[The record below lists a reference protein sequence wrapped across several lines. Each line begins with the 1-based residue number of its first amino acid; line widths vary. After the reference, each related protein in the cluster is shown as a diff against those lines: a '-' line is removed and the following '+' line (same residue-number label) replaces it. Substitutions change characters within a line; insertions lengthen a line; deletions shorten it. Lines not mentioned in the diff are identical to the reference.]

1 MYDLDTD
8 GQAMTRVTA
17 IGINTIV
24 QSVANIAGIEWN
36 AANRNEITEEIFRQ
50 QNGGSF
56 QFPTVGWYCAN
67 RVERIDQLA
76 FGRKL
81 MPLLSVCT

>member
-24 QSVANIAGIEWN
+24 QSVANIAERRIVPVSDRWLVLRPSSR
-36 AANRNEITEEIFRQ
+36 ANR
-50 QNGGSF
+50 
-56 QFPTVGWYCAN
+56 PTCIWSQINASVVRLYLN
-67 RVERIDQLA
+67 T
-76 FGRKL
+76 
-81 MPLLSVCT
+81 LS